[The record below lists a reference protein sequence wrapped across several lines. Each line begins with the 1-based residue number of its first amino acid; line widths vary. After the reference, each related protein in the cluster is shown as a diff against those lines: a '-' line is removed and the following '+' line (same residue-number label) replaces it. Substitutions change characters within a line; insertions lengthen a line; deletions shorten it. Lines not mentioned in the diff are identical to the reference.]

1 METIIGIIG
10 QRIKELRLERQLTLE
25 EVAERSGCSAG
36 FLSQLERNRAAA
48 SISMLYSIARALGV
62 SITHFFPEVINP
74 TKVVRAEERE
84 TFRFEGSPITY
95 SLLSTQFPDRVMESL
110 LVTIEP
116 SDGSLPADEYRSH
129 PGEEFGHVL
138 EGTLRLWIEDNRYDL
153 LPGDSIHFMA
163 TAKHRW
169 ENPGKKA
176 VTALWVITPPVF

>member
-1 METIIGIIG
+1 METTIRIIG
-10 QRIKELRLERQLTLE
+10 QRIKELRLERRLTLE
-25 EVAERSGCSAG
+25 EAAERTGCSAG
-36 FLSQLERNRAAA
+36 FLSQLERNRAAP

-84 TFRFEGSPITY
+84 TFCFEGSPVTY
-95 SLLSTQFPDRVMESL
+95 SVLSTHFADRVMESL

-116 SDGSLPADEYRSH
+116 TDGSLPADEYRSH

-138 EGTLRLWIEDNRYDL
+138 EGTLRLWIEDKRYDL
-153 LPGDSIHFMA
+153 LPGDTIHFMA
-163 TAKHRW
+163 TVKHRW
-169 ENPGKKA
+169 ENPGKKP